1 MKLFKSLIFKLVA
14 VILFILVVLV
24 ASENS
29 EAVVL
34 SFLDYES
41 VAWPVSWW
49 MMTAFLGGLIVASMW
64 NLWTNSALRLAV
76 RKANKRSDKTNQTLD
91 QVRAVK
97 TPAINA
103 ESLASVDTADKTLD
117 DPFNSAP
124 ESFPTTGLVKP

>member
-14 VILFILVVLV
+14 VIIFILVVLV

-29 EAVVL
+29 EKVIL
-34 SFLDYES
+34 SFLDYDS

-49 MMTAFLGGLIVASMW
+49 MMTAFLSGVIVASVW

-76 RKANKRSDKTNQTLD
+76 RKANKRSDKTNQSLD

-97 TPAINA
+97 TPATNTEPAPSATDSA
-103 ESLASVDTADKTLD
+103 ESALQKASSTD
-117 DPFNSAP
+117 
-124 ESFPTTGLVKP
+124 LVKS

>member
-14 VILFILVVLV
+14 VIIFILVVLV

-29 EAVVL
+29 EKVIL
-34 SFLDYES
+34 SFLDYDS

-49 MMTAFLGGLIVASMW
+49 MMTAFLSGVIVASVW

-76 RKANKRSDKTNQTLD
+76 RKANKRSDKTNQSLD

-97 TPAINA
+97 TPATITESVPSATDSA
-103 ESLASVDTADKTLD
+103 ESALQRTSSTD
-117 DPFNSAP
+117 
-124 ESFPTTGLVKP
+124 LVKS

>member
-14 VILFILVVLV
+14 VIIFILVVLV

-29 EAVVL
+29 EKVIL
-34 SFLDYES
+34 SFLDYDS

-49 MMTAFLGGLIVASMW
+49 MMTAFLSGVIVASVW

-76 RKANKRSDKTNQTLD
+76 RKANKRSDKTNQSLD

-97 TPAINA
+97 TPATTTEPAPSATDSA
-103 ESLASVDTADKTLD
+103 ESALQRASSTD
-117 DPFNSAP
+117 
-124 ESFPTTGLVKP
+124 LVKS

>member
-49 MMTAFLGGLIVASMW
+49 MMTAFLSGVIVASVW
-64 NLWTNSALRLAV
+64 NLWTNSALRLAL
-76 RKANKRSDKTNQTLD
+76 RKANKRSDKTNQALD
-91 QVRAVK
+91 QYR
-97 TPAINA
+97 N
-103 ESLASVDTADKTLD
+103 
-117 DPFNSAP
+117 
-124 ESFPTTGLVKP
+124 

>member
-14 VILFILVVLV
+14 VIIFILVVLV

-29 EAVVL
+29 EKVIL
-34 SFLDYES
+34 SFLDYDS

-49 MMTAFLGGLIVASMW
+49 MMTAFLSGVIVASVW

-76 RKANKRSDKTNQTLD
+76 RKANKRSDKTNQSLD

-97 TPAINA
+97 TPGTTTEPAPSATDSA
-103 ESLASVDTADKTLD
+103 ESALQRASSTD
-117 DPFNSAP
+117 
-124 ESFPTTGLVKP
+124 LVKS

>member
-14 VILFILVVLV
+14 VIIFMLAVLV

-29 EAVVL
+29 EKVIL
-34 SFLDYES
+34 SFLDYDS

-49 MMTAFLGGLIVASMW
+49 MMTAFLSGVIVASVW

-76 RKANKRSDKTNQTLD
+76 RKANKRSDKTNQSLD

-97 TPAINA
+97 TPATITEPVPSATDSA
-103 ESLASVDTADKTLD
+103 ESALQRTSSTD
-117 DPFNSAP
+117 
-124 ESFPTTGLVKP
+124 LVKS